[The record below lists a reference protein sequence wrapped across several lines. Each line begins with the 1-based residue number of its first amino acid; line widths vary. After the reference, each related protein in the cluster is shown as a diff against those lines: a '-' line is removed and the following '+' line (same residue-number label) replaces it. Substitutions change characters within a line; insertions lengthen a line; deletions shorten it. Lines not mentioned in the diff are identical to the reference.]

1 MNIKIVLV
9 DDEKLIAD
17 GYCYSLLKKY
27 DNLECR
33 VFYNSLDTLE
43 YIKNNECDILICD
56 IDMPVKNGITLAK
69 EIREFN
75 KDIKIIFLTG
85 MNTFDYVYEAVQV
98 SNISYVLKLEGEEGL
113 FKTLDEKVNEINNQ
127 QLMVSSNELLKKEIS
142 NLQYLELLKGNNQIK
157 LDENFYIVVI
167 YLEDSLDKLKSIIEK
182 YNRNIQEYIDYG
194 NNIYCLFLSKIS
206 NNLKQELIMF
216 MNDIFEDNYSKINI
230 TYSILKYH
238 TNDIYNIFI
247 EMKNIVQNNYKNIK
261 NIIDFD
267 IKDKNEDEE
276 LKDIET
282 YILNNLNKDVS
293 LSSVAK
299 HFYYNPSY
307 FSRYFKNLSG
317 VKYKDYLINL
327 QLTQAKSL
335 LINTNL
341 FIQEIANRCGFKSF
355 TNFLLVFKKHENM
368 TPSEYR
374 KKE

>member
-43 YIKNNECDILICD
+43 YIKNNECNILICD

-127 QLMVSSNELLKKEIS
+127 QLMASSNELLKKEIS

-247 EMKNIVQNNYKNIK
+247 KMKNIVQNNYKNIK
-261 NIIDFD
+261 NVIDFD
-267 IKDKNEDEE
+267 IKDKKEDKE

-282 YILNNLNKDVS
+282 YILNNLNNDVS

-374 KKE
+374 KKD

>member
-27 DNLECR
+27 DNLECQ

-43 YIKNNECDILICD
+43 YIKNNECNILICD

-247 EMKNIVQNNYKNIK
+247 KMKNIVQNKYKNIK
-261 NIIDFD
+261 NVIDFD
-267 IKDKNEDEE
+267 IEDKKEDKE

>member
-43 YIKNNECDILICD
+43 YIKNNECNILICD

-113 FKTLDEKVNEINNQ
+113 FKTLDEKINEINNQ

-247 EMKNIVQNNYKNIK
+247 KMKNIVQNNYKNIK
-261 NIIDFD
+261 NVIDFD
-267 IKDKNEDEE
+267 IEDKKEDKE

-282 YILNNLNKDVS
+282 YILNNLNNDVS

>member
-43 YIKNNECDILICD
+43 YIKNNECNILICD

-157 LDENFYIVVI
+157 LDDM
-167 YLEDSLDKLKSIIEK
+167 LEGGN
-182 YNRNIQEYIDYG
+182 YRNRN
-194 NNIYCLFLSKIS
+194 
-206 NNLKQELIMF
+206 
-216 MNDIFEDNYSKINI
+216 
-230 TYSILKYH
+230 
-238 TNDIYNIFI
+238 
-247 EMKNIVQNNYKNIK
+247 
-261 NIIDFD
+261 
-267 IKDKNEDEE
+267 
-276 LKDIET
+276 
-282 YILNNLNKDVS
+282 
-293 LSSVAK
+293 
-299 HFYYNPSY
+299 
-307 FSRYFKNLSG
+307 
-317 VKYKDYLINL
+317 
-327 QLTQAKSL
+327 
-335 LINTNL
+335 
-341 FIQEIANRCGFKSF
+341 
-355 TNFLLVFKKHENM
+355 
-368 TPSEYR
+368 
-374 KKE
+374 

>member
-1 MNIKIVLV
+1 
-9 DDEKLIAD
+9 
-17 GYCYSLLKKY
+17 
-27 DNLECR
+27 
-33 VFYNSLDTLE
+33 
-43 YIKNNECDILICD
+43 
-56 IDMPVKNGITLAK
+56 
-69 EIREFN
+69 
-75 KDIKIIFLTG
+75 
-85 MNTFDYVYEAVQV
+85 
-98 SNISYVLKLEGEEGL
+98 
-113 FKTLDEKVNEINNQ
+113 
-127 QLMVSSNELLKKEIS
+127 
-142 NLQYLELLKGNNQIK
+142 
-157 LDENFYIVVI
+157 
-167 YLEDSLDKLKSIIEK
+167 
-182 YNRNIQEYIDYG
+182 
-194 NNIYCLFLSKIS
+194 
-206 NNLKQELIMF
+206 MF

-247 EMKNIVQNNYKNIK
+247 KMKNIVQNNYKNIK
-261 NIIDFD
+261 NVIDFD
-267 IKDKNEDEE
+267 IKDKKEDKE

-282 YILNNLNKDVS
+282 YILNNLNNDVS